1 MLIKPAQKHLIT
13 FTFAGISTFNTFNRV
28 LAQTNTEDI
37 IKQSDRAARSLTD
50 RYSAENI
57 TQVQQLR
64 DLSPSDWS
72 YEAVRNLT
80 ERYGYMREFPDGT
93 FQGDRSISRY
103 EFAISFTGE
112 DELSVISP
120 SDRLNLAFTYIHSRD
135 RSDTDMGSD
144 LSNLQSFTKAEFDQE
159 VPTVSDSYGAEFSY
173 ELSEFLVIG
182 GWGGLSKVTI
192 SGESDRGTQDVWNWA
207 INFVF
212 PDLGK
217 EGNLGGIVI
226 GAEP

>member
-80 ERYGYMREFPDGT
+80 EKYGCMREFPDGT
-93 FQGDRSISRY
+93 FQSDRSISRY

-112 DELSVISP
+112 DKNMSLHLEAFYQYRLSDNLAITPGIVLITAP
-120 SDRLNLAFTYIHSRD
+120 NNSDREND
-135 RSDTDMGSD
+135 
-144 LSNLQSFTKAEFDQE
+144 
-159 VPTVSDSYGAEFSY
+159 
-173 ELSEFLVIG
+173 LVIG
-182 GWGGLSKVTI
+182 
-192 SGESDRGTQDVWNWA
+192 A
-207 INFVF
+207 IRTTFSF
-212 PDLGK
+212 
-217 EGNLGGIVI
+217 
-226 GAEP
+226 